1 MNTSVHMELFC
12 VLEQFIPALSK
23 HTYPIVM
30 NWEKAI
36 VDAISTVFPNLRQLS
51 CWRHQHTDVK
61 HWVHQHG

>member
-36 VDAISTVFPNLRQLS
+36 VDAISSFP
-51 CWRHQHTDVK
+51 
-61 HWVHQHG
+61 